1 MGEDNIYNEGCVT
14 ENHTKEMISSAYV
27 QAICGYAGMNLMKF
41 NNDYGMDGCFAY
53 VKKVGNRRIEDG
65 TRLDFQ
71 LKSSINVD
79 IEEEYIKYNL
89 EVKNYNDLVDEEVGT
104 PRILIVYK
112 MPQDKYEWIKVNTE
126 KVTLKN
132 CAWWCSLKGK
142 KVSDNNQKKT
152 IYIPKNQIFDE
163 KALITLM
170 NKIRKGE
177 TL

>member
-1 MGEDNIYNEGCVT
+1 ME
-14 ENHTKEMISSAYV
+14 
-27 QAICGYAGMNLMKF
+27 
-41 NNDYGMDGCFAY
+41 
-53 VKKVGNRRIEDG
+53 
-65 TRLDFQ
+65 
-71 LKSSINVD
+71 

-177 TL
+177 IL